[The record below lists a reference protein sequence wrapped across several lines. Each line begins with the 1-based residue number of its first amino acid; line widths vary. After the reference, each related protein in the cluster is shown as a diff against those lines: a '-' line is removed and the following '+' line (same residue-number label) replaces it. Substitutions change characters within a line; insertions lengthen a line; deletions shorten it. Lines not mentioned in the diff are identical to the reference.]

1 MYGAGS
7 GAAPPSA
14 GNLRGRHWGVRGHPL
29 IHRYPGARALS
40 QHLRVPALRSRVP
53 VEGATRFVRSAGWVV
68 FDQALISASNFFG
81 MVVAARVLTTA
92 DFGTY
97 ALAYTAMWALN
108 GLQSSLIT
116 QPHSVLASHT
126 DLHAYRRFTSATG
139 LMQLAL
145 CFALGIPFLL
155 AGVVAMVAGAGP
167 ALIALGFALVTWQAQ
182 EFLRRVLYFE
192 SRLKAVVV
200 LDVISYGGQL
210 GAIVALAAAGSFTV
224 ASGRQSRGSPRRWRP
239 CSASSSSGRP
249 CSTLPSVKR
258 SA

>member
-1 MYGAGS
+1 
-7 GAAPPSA
+7 
-14 GNLRGRHWGVRGHPL
+14 
-29 IHRYPGARALS
+29 
-40 QHLRVPALRSRVP
+40 
-53 VEGATRFVRSAGWVV
+53 
-68 FDQALISASNFFG
+68 

-92 DFGTY
+92 DFATY

-126 DLHAYRRFTSATG
+126 DLHAYRRFTSATA

-192 SRLKAVVV
+192 GRLKAVVV

-224 ASGRQSRGSPRRWRP
+224 ASGLAVAGLTAAAAR
-239 CSASSSSGRP
+239 CSALILLRNTLFHSPLRGAVGQNVAHGRWLLGAELGFFLCTSAYPFLLAATAGPNPSP
-249 CSTLPSVKR
+249 CCRPPT
-258 SA
+258 